1 MCIAVEVINRDGGVA
16 AKEISNEMM
25 ADSPL
30 SDSLICLCWVFFVS
44 SSCSP
49 GVQSIFR
56 CHKTLLLIFSYV
68 QR

>member
-16 AKEISNEMM
+16 AKEISNEMT

-30 SDSLICLCWVFFVS
+30 SDSLICLCCLVFLFPLQV
-44 SSCSP
+44 
-49 GVQSIFR
+49 
-56 CHKTLLLIFSYV
+56 LLECRVFLDTIRLFLIFSYV